1 MAGSAGITLTAD
13 PALAAAVEAWLAWL
27 ADERRM
33 SRHTLDGYSRDVAAF
48 LGFLQV
54 HLGERPTLAAL
65 AGLQTSDLRAY
76 LARRLGDGLA
86 KTSAARHLSSLRAL
100 FKYLD
105 RRGLVVNG
113 AIRALRTPRQ
123 PKSLPK
129 SLSVLEAADSLAEAG
144 GLAWKPWMGKRDTA
158 LLTLL
163 YGCGLRLGEALSLT
177 PADLSDGEVLRVTGK
192 GDKQRIV
199 PMLPVVRE
207 MIDAYLAA
215 SPFPMTSSQPLFR
228 GARGGALNPGVVQRQ
243 VRRLRAHLGL
253 PDSATPHAL
262 RHSFAT
268 HLLQGGGDL
277 RAIQELLGHAS
288 LSTTQRYTA
297 NDAEGLA
304 AIHAKAHPRAR
315 KTSLAA

>member
-1 MAGSAGITLTAD
+1 MAGSAGITLAAD
-13 PALAAAVEAWLAWL
+13 PSLTGAVADWLAWL

-33 SRHTLDGYSRDVAAF
+33 SRHTIDGYGRDVAAF
-48 LGFLQV
+48 LQFLQDHV
-54 HLGERPTLAAL
+54 GERPAL
-65 AGLQTSDLRAY
+65 ATLTGLQTSDLRAY
-76 LARRLGDGLA
+76 LARRLNDGLA
-86 KTSAARHLSSLRAL
+86 KSSAARHLSSLRAL
-100 FKYLD
+100 FKHLE
-105 RRGLVVNG
+105 RRGLIANA
-113 AIRALRTPRQ
+113 AIRTLRTPRL

-129 SLSVLEAADSLAEAG
+129 SLTVAEAADSLSEAD
-144 GLAWKPWMGKRDTA
+144 GLAWKPWMGKRDVA

-177 PADLSDGEVLRVTGK
+177 GGDLCDGEVLRVTGK

-199 PMLPVVRE
+199 PMLPIVRE
-207 MIDAYLAA
+207 AIETYLAT
-215 SPFPMTSSQPLFR
+215 SPYAITPSQPLFR
-228 GARGGALNPGVVQRQ
+228 GARGGPLNPGVVQRQ

-315 KTSLAA
+315 KTPLAA

>member
-1 MAGSAGITLTAD
+1 MAGSSGISFTAD
-13 PALAAAVEAWLAWL
+13 PDLTAAVEIWLAWL

-33 SRHTLDGYSRDVAAF
+33 SRHTIDGYGRDVAAF
-48 LGFLQV
+48 LSFLQE
-54 HLGERPTLAAL
+54 HQGERPTLAVMRA
-65 AGLQTSDLRAY
+65 LQTSDLRAY
-76 LARRLGDGLA
+76 LARRLTGGLA

-100 FKYLD
+100 FKHLE
-105 RRGLVVNG
+105 RRGLVANP
-113 AIRALRTPRQ
+113 AIRVLRTPRQ

-129 SLSVLEAADSLAEAG
+129 SLTVLEAADSLAEVD

-177 PADLSDGEVLRVTGK
+177 GADLPEGEVLRVTGK

-207 MIDAYLAA
+207 AIDAYLQA
-215 SPFPMTSSQPLFR
+215 SPYPFVPSQPLFR
-228 GARGGALNPGVVQRQ
+228 GARGGPLNPGVVQRQ

>member
-1 MAGSAGITLTAD
+1 MAGSAGIAFTAD

-27 ADERRM
+27 GDERRL
-33 SRHTLDGYSRDVAAF
+33 SPHTLDGYGRDVAAF
-48 LGFLQV
+48 LDFLQD

-65 AGLQTSDLRAY
+65 AALQTSDLRAY
-76 LARRLGDGLA
+76 LARRLGAGLA

-100 FKYLD
+100 FKYLE
-105 RRGLVVNG
+105 RRGLVANA

-129 SLSVLEAADSLAEAG
+129 SLTVIEAADSLAEVD

-163 YGCGLRLGEALSLT
+163 YGCGLRLGEALALT
-177 PADLSDGEVLRVTGK
+177 GADLADGDLLRVTGK
-192 GDKQRIV
+192 GNKQRVV
-199 PMLPVVRE
+199 PMLPVVME
-207 MIDAYLAA
+207 AIEAYRAA
-215 SPFPMTSSQPLFR
+215 CPFPITASQPLFR
-228 GARGGALNPGVVQRQ
+228 GARGGPLNPGVVQRQ

>member
-13 PALAAAVEAWLAWL
+13 PSLAAAIEAWLAWL
-27 ADERRM
+27 GDERRL
-33 SRHTLDGYSRDVAAF
+33 SPHTLDGYGRDVAAF
-48 LGFLQV
+48 LDFLQD
-54 HLGERPTLAAL
+54 HLGERPSLASLAAL
-65 AGLQTSDLRAY
+65 STSDLRAY
-76 LARRLGDGLA
+76 LARRLGSGLA

-100 FKYLD
+100 FKYLE
-105 RRGLVVNG
+105 RRELVANP

-129 SLSVLEAADSLAEAG
+129 SLTVMEAADSLAEVD

-177 PADLSDGEVLRVTGK
+177 GADLTDGELLRVTGK
-192 GDKQRIV
+192 GDKQRVV

-207 MIDAYLAA
+207 AIDAYRAA
-215 SPFPMTSSQPLFR
+215 SPFPITANQPLFR
-228 GARGGALNPGVVQRQ
+228 GARGGPLNPGVVQRQ

>member
-1 MAGSAGITLTAD
+1 MAGSSGISFTAD
-13 PALAAAVEAWLAWL
+13 PDLAAAVEIWLAWL

-33 SRHTLDGYSRDVAAF
+33 SRHTIDGYGRDVAAF
-48 LGFLQV
+48 LSFLQE
-54 HLGERPTLAAL
+54 HRGERPTLAVMRA
-65 AGLQTSDLRAY
+65 LQTSDLRAY
-76 LARRLGDGLA
+76 LARRLTGGLA

-100 FKYLD
+100 FKHLE
-105 RRGLVVNG
+105 RRGLVANP
-113 AIRALRTPRQ
+113 AIRVLRTPRQ

-129 SLSVLEAADSLAEAG
+129 SLTVLEAADSLAEVD

-163 YGCGLRLGEALSLT
+163 YGCGLRLGEALALT
-177 PADLSDGEVLRVTGK
+177 GADLPEDEVLRVTGK

-207 MIDAYLAA
+207 AIDAYIQA
-215 SPFPMTSSQPLFR
+215 SPYPVGPSQPLFR